1 MVDDLTRW
9 LAQVGLGVH
18 AAIFAS
24 QGIDW
29 DVLGD
34 LSDQDLKELGLPLG
48 DRKRLLK
55 ALAVLADAQTPALER
70 EFERQESPPAFSR
83 LRDDNSL

>member
-1 MVDDLTRW
+1 MADDLTRW
-9 LAQVGLGVH
+9 LVQVGLGGH
-18 AAIFAS
+18 AATFAS

-34 LSDQDLKELGLPLG
+34 LSEQDLKELGLPLG

-55 ALAVLADAQTPALER
+55 ALAALTDARTPNLSGR
-70 EFERQESPPAFSR
+70 NSLRCLRPGPSR
-83 LRDDNSL
+83 LRGDNSP

>member
-34 LSDQDLKELGLPLG
+34 LSDQDLLTS
-48 DRKRLLK
+48 
-55 ALAVLADAQTPALER
+55 A
-70 EFERQESPPAFSR
+70 
-83 LRDDNSL
+83 